1 MPSWGVDRLCTSRD
15 SGNTFGLLSRHET
28 LPLHPGLRNK
38 HRRNGPEPSSVA
50 RTQFWAERPGP
61 ARAAPA
67 DLQICRQDPR
77 EVSGRLLR
85 SGARLMQG
93 ASVGVGSP
101 SLGITSVILIS
112 FPHEETGAQ
121 GEEVASR
128 GHSWSERELGVRLGV
143 PSLVCQWLL
152 HGAPGAGALGP
163 KAGGCVSAGLAGLHH
178 LPGAASDRPVARSA
192 AFPVI
197 RVGARLA
204 PGGGG
209 GPSVT
214 HAFSGQ
220 PRQRLSGTALVTVS
234 SHSGVIRVV
243 RMV

>member
-28 LPLHPGLRNK
+28 LPLHPGLGNK

-101 SLGITSVILIS
+101 SLGITSVILILFS
-112 FPHEETGAQ
+112 TRGNRGSGRRSGFSRSQLVRARTRRAAGCPFPRLS
-121 GEEVASR
+121 VASAR
-128 GHSWSERELGVRLGV
+128 GTGGWGPGTQGGGMCVRGAGWA
-143 PSLVCQWLL
+143 PPPPGRSQRP
-152 HGAPGAGALGP
+152 APGSQRGVSCDPAWCQAG
-163 KAGGCVSAGLAGLHH
+163 
-178 LPGAASDRPVARSA
+178 PGRRQGAVCHAR
-192 AFPVI
+192 V
-197 RVGARLA
+197 
-204 PGGGG
+204 
-209 GPSVT
+209 
-214 HAFSGQ
+214 
-220 PRQRLSGTALVTVS
+220 
-234 SHSGVIRVV
+234 
-243 RMV
+243 

>member
-1 MPSWGVDRLCTSRD
+1 MPSWGVDRLRTSRD

-67 DLQICRQDPR
+67 DLQICGQDPR

-101 SLGITSVILIS
+101 SLGITSVILILFS
-112 FPHEETGAQ
+112 TRGNGGSGRRSGF
-121 GEEVASR
+121 SR
-128 GHSWSERELGVRLGV
+128 SQLVRELGVRLGV

-204 PGGGG
+204 LGGGG

-214 HAFSGQ
+214 HAFAGSRASDQ
-220 PRQRLSGTALVTVS
+220 
-234 SHSGVIRVV
+234 VV
-243 RMV
+243 RRS